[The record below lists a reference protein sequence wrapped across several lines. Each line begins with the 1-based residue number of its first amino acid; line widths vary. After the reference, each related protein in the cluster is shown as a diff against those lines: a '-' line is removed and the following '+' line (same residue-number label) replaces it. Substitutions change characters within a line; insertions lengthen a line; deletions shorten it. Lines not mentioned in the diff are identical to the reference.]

1 MRSKLALILGISGAI
16 MLSGSSSAQ
25 TPTQDSATGTGGT
38 SSYTSFA
45 FNVVSGPSGEN
56 PSGSSRLD
64 LPSFGLHTQS
74 SAISCLSVS
83 GNTATFVTV
92 LMPNSFGFTFGK
104 LTVTD
109 NGPAAPGL
117 DTYAAAGYF
126 SPPDCSSPEIGA
138 LGTQSL
144 LTGDIVVVDAPPLP
158 TSQDQCKNG
167 GWRDFGIFKN
177 QGDCVSF
184 VTTGGKNPPAGSATP

>member
-1 MRSKLALILGISGAI
+1 MTGVFALP
-16 MLSGSSSAQ
+16 GSSAAQ

-56 PSGSSRLD
+56 PTGSSQLD
-64 LPSFGLHTQS
+64 LPAFGLHTQS
-74 SAISCLSVS
+74 AAIICLSVN
-83 GNTATFVTV
+83 GNTATFVTQ
-92 LMPNSFGFTFGK
+92 LMPNSFGFTYGK
-104 LTVTD
+104 LTVVD
-109 NGPAAPGL
+109 NGPQGSGL

-126 SPPDCSSPEIGA
+126 NLQDCSSPETGA
-138 LGTQSL
+138 LGTQPL

-158 TSQDQCKNG
+158 TAKEQCENG
-167 GWRDFGIFKN
+167 GWQTYGLFKN

-184 VTTGGKNPPAGSATP
+184 VATGGQNAPGAS

>member
-1 MRSKLALILGISGAI
+1 MRNKLALGTVLGVMGA
-16 MLSGSSSAQ
+16 LVLPGSSGAQ
-25 TPTQDSATGTGGT
+25 TPTQDSVTGTGGT
-38 SSYTSFA
+38 ASYTSFA

-74 SAISCLSVS
+74 RAIVCLSVS
-83 GNTATFVTV
+83 GNTATWVTE
-92 LMPNSFGFTFGK
+92 LLPNSFGFMFGK
-104 LTVTD
+104 LTVVDHSTA
-109 NGPAAPGL
+109 GSGL

-126 SPPDCSSPEIGA
+126 TPQDCSSPESGA
-138 LGTQSL
+138 LGTEPL

-158 TSQDQCKNG
+158 TSQDQCKDG
-167 GWRDFGIFKN
+167 GWQVYGIFTT

-184 VTTGGKNPPAGSATP
+184 VSTGGKNPPAGIP